1 MKHAG
6 QYALAGLLVL
16 ATVPIYHFILT
27 HRAQGDPVASVP
39 VRAVH
44 STPEPPSYVDCRVVS
59 SAECSQLVNTANAFA
74 ALREGRA
81 KCVAGVVYRT
91 ADHVIEPWPG
101 KVACDDP
108 YGFRSPR
115 GV

>member
-1 MKHAG
+1 MKAAG
-6 QYALAGLLVL
+6 HYAFAGLLLL
-16 ATVPIYHFILT
+16 ASVPIYRYILA
-27 HRAQGDPVASVP
+27 HRVEAGSAVAAPVVAVRLPEAVP
-39 VRAVH
+39 
-44 STPEPPSYVDCRVVS
+44 YVDCRVAS
-59 SAECSQLVNTANAFA
+59 SAECSERVNAANAYA

-101 KVACDDP
+101 NVSCDDP
-108 YGFRSPR
+108 YGFRRPR